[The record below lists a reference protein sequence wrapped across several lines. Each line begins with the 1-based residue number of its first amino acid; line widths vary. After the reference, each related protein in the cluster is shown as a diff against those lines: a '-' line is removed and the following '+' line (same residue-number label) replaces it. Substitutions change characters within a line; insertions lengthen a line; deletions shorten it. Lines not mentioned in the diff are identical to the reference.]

1 MSFTA
6 PLWLIALLIVPVA
19 VLALWRRG
27 RRGERYVVRH
37 PATATVRA
45 ALPAAPRWPRHVPT
59 GLLLAAAA
67 LIVLALARPRVV
79 HRVPTEQASLM
90 LVSDHSGSMAA
101 QDVKPTRL
109 AAAISAANAFID
121 QVPGS
126 VRVGAVTFST
136 VPDSVQGPTLVHADA
151 RRVIDD
157 QQANGGTDT
166 GAALELAL
174 RLLGGSRAGHPPAAI
189 VLLSDGAANAG
200 PNPLGVAETARREH
214 IAIDTVALGT
224 ESGAVVPNGLGPA
237 VSVPPDPQLMRQI
250 ASLSGG
256 RAFDARTADELGSIY
271 KSLGTELSTVV
282 HHRDITFVFVIAG
295 AVALLAAAGASLA
308 LGPRLP

>member
-1 MSFTA
+1 MSFAT
-6 PLWLIALLIVPVA
+6 PLWLIALLIIPLA
-19 VLALWRRG
+19 VLARWLRA

-37 PATATVRA
+37 AAAATVRA
-45 ALPAAPRWPRHVPT
+45 ALPAAPRWPRHLPA
-59 GLLLAAAA
+59 GLLLVAVA
-67 LIVLALARPRVV
+67 LVVLALARPRVV

-101 QDVKPTRL
+101 QDVRPTRL

-121 QVPGS
+121 QVPAG
-126 VRVGAVTFST
+126 VRVGAIAFST
-136 VPDSVQGPTLVHADA
+136 VPDSVQGPTMVHAAA

-157 QQANGGTDT
+157 QQPDGGTDT

-174 RLLGGSRAGHPPAAI
+174 RLLGGSRTGHPPAAI

-200 PNPLGVAETARREH
+200 HNPLGVAETARREH

-224 ESGAVVPNGLGPA
+224 ASGVVDPNGIGPA
-237 VSVPPDPQLMRQI
+237 ISVPPDPELMRQI

-256 RAFDARTADELGSIY
+256 TAFDARTADELGSIY
-271 KSLGTELSTVV
+271 RHLGTELSTVA
-282 HHRDITFVFVIAG
+282 HHRDITVAFIIAG
-295 AVALLAAAGASLA
+295 AVALLGAAGASLA
-308 LGPRLP
+308 LGPSLP